1 MSTMS
6 SHLAMMLFAM
16 LFPVAHSSSIG
27 LPSTNLHSVT
37 EFRNPAQTPQATSMH
52 RRSLMRRIKHS
63 VAKSLYTQANIHA
76 ISRSDVIFLRFQN
89 SRSAMRIRGG
99 SEFADVLTCD
109 TTLGK
114 QCQFIIFH
122 VFVH

>member
-1 MSTMS
+1 MS

-16 LFPVAHSSSIG
+16 LFPVAHSSAVC
-27 LPSTNLHSVT
+27 LPGTNLHSVT

-76 ISRSDVIFLRFQN
+76 ISRSDVILRFHN

-114 QCQFIIFH
+114 QCHFIIYH